1 MALLVNKNIFII
13 RRDFRSRIFFDQN
26 STNPNS

>member
-13 RRDFRSRIFFDQN
+13 RRDTRSRIFFDQH
-26 STNPNS
+26 SKNPNS